1 MKQEDLLDWVKTHG
15 CIVTHQ
21 LRGFYKVVNAEGKE
35 MGIPQSRK
43 GYGDIQPLTIC
54 RICTMLNIRIPEY
67 ARVALGQ
74 YNTLQKDRS
83 DSKRDRS

>member
-21 LRGFYKVVNAEGKE
+21 IRGFYKVINSEGKE
-35 MGIPQSRK
+35 MGIPKPRD

-67 ARVALGQ
+67 ARVALVQ
-74 YNTLQKDRS
+74 YNELQKDRPGS
-83 DSKRDRS
+83 ERGG